1 MSKSKIEY
9 AKKLARKTRKVKPLK
24 TKGAIPDDPSELVGR
39 SEIRKGILRYYGSGI
54 WQGNLGRMR
63 RNRV

>member
-1 MSKSKIEY
+1 MSRSKIQQN
-9 AKKLARKTRKVKPLK
+9 KKLVRKSRKLKPLK
-24 TKGAIPDDPSELVGR
+24 TKGAIADDPSELVGR

-54 WQGNLGRMR
+54 WKGELKRMR